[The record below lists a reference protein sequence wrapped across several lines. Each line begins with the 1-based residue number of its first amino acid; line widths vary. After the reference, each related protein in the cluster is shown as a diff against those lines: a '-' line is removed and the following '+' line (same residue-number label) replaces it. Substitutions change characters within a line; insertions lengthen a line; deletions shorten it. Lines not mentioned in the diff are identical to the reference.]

1 MRKNEENI
9 TKKKKICEELFL
21 CRCRWRVWI
30 YDKKI
35 KLFVYFR
42 RMKTMLS
49 RLRGNWVEDKTRFMR
64 WTCENTVV
72 VMCLTINVKKKASAH
87 LGPRNQFV
95 NEKNNKNNFRKI
107 IFFFFFV
114 NKASKSSILSYQRK
128 MIGTNGNVHLA
139 LTLRRRRPSTPIT
152 IGQRCRDFFVLQPQ
166 IVCRCVSK
174 VRFIRRAIMELKIIK
189 WNLKKNQIG
198 VGRDQVLR

>member
-1 MRKNEENI
+1 MKKI
-9 TKKKKICEELFL
+9 LQKKKRYVKNYFCVDVDEEYGYT
-21 CRCRWRVWI
+21 I
-30 YDKKI
+30 KKI